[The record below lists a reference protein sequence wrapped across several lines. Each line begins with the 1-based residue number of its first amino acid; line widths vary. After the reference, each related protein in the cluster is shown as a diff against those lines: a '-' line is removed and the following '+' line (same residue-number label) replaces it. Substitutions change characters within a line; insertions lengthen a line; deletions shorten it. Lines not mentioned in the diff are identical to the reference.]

1 MKTIVFAGPSL
12 FRADISAFSQI
23 EFRPP
28 AASGDILAAI
38 HEGAEAIGL
47 IDGFY
52 SDRAAVW
59 HKEILYALSRGIP
72 VLGAASMGALRAAEC
87 EPFGMIGI
95 GDVFRSYRDGGR
107 SSDADVA
114 ILHAPAELAYQP
126 LTVALVDVEATVAGL
141 KDMFAEGDLARLLE
155 AARMLHF
162 TRRTW
167 KSIVEKAGLD
177 AGLARMIAGSAVSV
191 KQADALQLLAALAD
205 EAGLA
210 KPGGNWTFQNTLFFK
225 NIATKQ
231 HG

>member
-1 MKTIVFAGPSL
+1 MKTVVFAGPSL
-12 FRADISAFSQI
+12 FRADISAFRQI

-38 HEGAEAIGL
+38 HEGAGAIGL

-87 EPFGMIGI
+87 EAFGMIGV
-95 GDVFRSYRDGGR
+95 GEVFRSYRDGDR
-107 SSDADVA
+107 NSDADVA
-114 ILHAPAELAYQP
+114 ILHAPAELGYQP

-141 KDMFAEGDLARLLE
+141 NDMLAEEDLARLLE
-155 AARMLHF
+155 TARMLHF

-167 KSIVEKAGLD
+167 KSVVERAGLD
-177 AGLARMIAGSAVSV
+177 AGLARTIAGSAVSV
-191 KQADALQLLAALAD
+191 KQADALHLLAALAD
-205 EAGLA
+205 EGLP
-210 KPGGNWTFQNTLFFK
+210 KPAGNWTFQNTLFFK